1 MEPLGVR
8 RQLCMFLTGNRQEL
22 TPIHGATG
30 GTNPE
35 LVPGVRGDGPAMM
48 TNAATTDCLRQH
60 AALTPATTAQKVVI
74 VNGTAEILDL
84 LETVLDAGHY
94 DVVFVE
100 SSHHAYSQIKRVQ
113 PNLVILCVRIEE
125 ADGFQ
130 VLSMLKLDDET
141 RDIPVLTYTT
151 EYDRTESE
159 EDVAESS
166 DTSMFATTPAVWM
179 N

>member
-1 MEPLGVR
+1 
-8 RQLCMFLTGNRQEL
+8 
-22 TPIHGATG
+22 
-30 GTNPE
+30 
-35 LVPGVRGDGPAMM
+35 MM
-48 TNAATTDCLRQH
+48 TNAATTDTLGLN
-60 AALTPATTAQKVVI
+60 AAAATTQKVVI

-84 LETVLDAGHY
+84 LESVLDAGHY

-100 SSHHAYSQIKRVQ
+100 SSEHAYSQIKRVK
-113 PNLVILCVRIEE
+113 PNLVILCVRIEG

-151 EYDRTESE
+151 EYDGQESE
-159 EDVAESS
+159 DEMPEPSEAE
-166 DTSMFATTPAVWM
+166 MFTTAKPAVWM